1 MKKITCFVLI
11 IFIVVAGDAQDKRID
26 RHYKRIDSL
35 KLLIQ
40 KEKKDTAKIR
50 KLVLLGEVYRRM
62 NNDSALV
69 FFQDAIR
76 LSEKIGFK
84 QGEIQ
89 ARSSIAYFLL
99 SVKSDY
105 AAALELYF
113 RNLKMEEL
121 TGDTAYIF
129 SDIQDVVSI
138 YEDIED
144 YEKALEYVNKLKNLI
159 SSGILKSSAKLA

>member
-1 MKKITCFVLI
+1 MKKIICF
-11 IFIVVAGDAQDKRID
+11 IFIILTALEGHTQD
-26 RHYKRIDSL
+26 KRIDSL

-40 KEKKDTAKIR
+40 KENKDTAKIR
-50 KLVLLGEVYRRM
+50 KLVLLGEVYVRM

-69 FFQDAIR
+69 FYQDAIR

-105 AAALELYF
+105 ATALDLYF

-121 TGDTAYIF
+121 TGCLLYTSPSPRD
-129 SDIQDVVSI
+129 
-138 YEDIED
+138 
-144 YEKALEYVNKLKNLI
+144 
-159 SSGILKSSAKLA
+159 

>member
-1 MKKITCFVLI
+1 MKKTACFIFI
-11 IFIVVAGDAQDKRID
+11 IFTASVGHTQD
-26 RHYKRIDSL
+26 KRIDSL
-35 KLLIQ
+35 KLLLQ
-40 KEKKDTAKIR
+40 KETKDTAKIR

-62 NNDSALV
+62 KNDSALV

-89 ARSSIAYFLL
+89 ARSSIAYFLF

-105 AAALELYF
+105 ATALDLYF

-129 SDIQDVVSI
+129 SDI
-138 YEDIED
+138 
-144 YEKALEYVNKLKNLI
+144 
-159 SSGILKSSAKLA
+159 KSATPGL